1 MQRREK
7 NIIRAHRLKMS
18 SKIGEYS
25 EAHLLNVAKD
35 VVEKKTKDSVALDDQ
50 AEARIPKF
58 NAKGT

>member
-1 MQRREK
+1 M
-7 NIIRAHRLKMS
+7 KMS
-18 SKIGEYS
+18 NKIGEYS

-35 VVEKKTKDSVALDDQ
+35 IVEKKTKDSVALDDQ